1 MKRKTI
7 LLFLLTLLIPMFF
20 LLSSCFGQI
29 EVEPKIEVTPDSSF
43 RFEMTTTKTGYMVN
57 KFIGTESKVRI
68 PEKYNDKPVI
78 YILSEAF
85 ANNDVIEE
93 IVIPNTI
100 IDMWGAVFKGCTN
113 LTKVTIPASVKSIA
127 PITFQDCVGLETIN
141 VEKDNPN
148 YRSIDG
154 AVYSKDGKTLIIYP
168 AGKTGKIN
176 FNKGITKI
184 DDLLLRHV
192 KL

>member
-1 MKRKTI
+1 
-7 LLFLLTLLIPMFF
+7 MFF

-184 DDLLLRHV
+184 DDLLLEHV